1 METGDGF
8 AKGTSERGAGSP
20 NGLTEGVSFDEWES
34 EFHAPRVSGVLCET
48 GACIAIAAHPL
59 SFANA
64 QQLPQRGSRGRIA
77 PIRPYINNFWMSITY
92 GFLQDSC
99 CQL

>member
-34 EFHAPRVSGVLCET
+34 EFLSAYRSASRVSEVLCET
-48 GACIAIAAHPL
+48 GACIDIAAHSL

-64 QQLPQRGSRGRIA
+64 QQFPQRGS
-77 PIRPYINNFWMSITY
+77 
-92 GFLQDSC
+92 
-99 CQL
+99 